1 MPAKKTKAS
10 HDRIRIQMMNEFVIY
25 INERRAEHMANKSK
39 KGLALIGFLIA
50 NRNVSVT
57 NQRLMYTFWAD
68 ERVTNPENALKTLVS
83 RVRAMLNQ
91 ISPGLGS
98 CIVADRG
105 AYRWQC
111 MPDMTVDLYELEDAF
126 KALETAGD
134 SAEKRRLYQKV
145 IQLYHGALLKNCEQ
159 NEWAF
164 PRATTLHNQ
173 YIGCVYAYIEMLK
186 QTGKKDD
193 AHEIV
198 GVCRRALECEPFD
211 DRIHIELMRALI
223 KTNCTTQAK
232 IQFDEVMHL
241 HYHYLGVKPSQEIM
255 DFYDQIVEASKSIDN
270 NLEAIC
276 RELYQ
281 SSAERGAFVCD
292 FSVFK
297 EIFNLQIRN
306 IERLH
311 STMFLAVIMISK
323 MSGEPLDGLKQ
334 DGVMRDLV
342 NILRMN
348 LRRGDVITHFSP
360 TMLAILL
367 PTVDYSSGDG
377 VMERIKKIFYQE
389 YPNSNVLFNYRIAP
403 LTAQTNQVIR
413 RGKTQA
419 EDMPQIQKDLKE
431 ET

>member
-91 ISPGLGS
+91 ISPELGS

-111 MPDMTVDLYELEDAF
+111 MPDMNVDLYELEDAF

-173 YIGCVYAYIEMLK
+173 YIACVYAYIEMLK

-211 DRIHIELMRALI
+211 D
-223 KTNCTTQAK
+223 
-232 IQFDEVMHL
+232 
-241 HYHYLGVKPSQEIM
+241 
-255 DFYDQIVEASKSIDN
+255 
-270 NLEAIC
+270 
-276 RELYQ
+276 
-281 SSAERGAFVCD
+281 
-292 FSVFK
+292 
-297 EIFNLQIRN
+297 
-306 IERLH
+306 
-311 STMFLAVIMISK
+311 
-323 MSGEPLDGLKQ
+323 
-334 DGVMRDLV
+334 
-342 NILRMN
+342 
-348 LRRGDVITHFSP
+348 
-360 TMLAILL
+360 
-367 PTVDYSSGDG
+367 
-377 VMERIKKIFYQE
+377 
-389 YPNSNVLFNYRIAP
+389 
-403 LTAQTNQVIR
+403 
-413 RGKTQA
+413 
-419 EDMPQIQKDLKE
+419 
-431 ET
+431 